1 MTNPSLRTSSTFAGL
16 IFAAAISLSF
26 AQAQTAPA
34 QTTPAQTPSS
44 PPPAAPAA
52 NPAPPAGNSPPAAES
67 DKAAPATNATK
78 REDRIDERRNR
89 AERRQERVEA
99 RRRATEWRRAMGPFA
114 LAPLCSPRLGE
125 AVDFYLEGIDE
136 IVQPTNAQRP
146 KYDDLKQAAS
156 KAREEAAN
164 GCNAE
169 VPITPTGRLEVIQ
182 ARLDAVLR
190 AVRTLRPALDAFYE
204 SLSDEQKAH
213 FNQMVGEP
221 RRRGRLDRWRDRWL
235 RR

>member
-16 IFAAAISLSF
+16 IFAAAIPLSF

-34 QTTPAQTPSS
+34 QTTPAQTST
-44 PPPAAPAA
+44 PPAAPAA
-52 NPAPPAGNSPPAAES
+52 NPGPPPAGNSPSATES
-67 DKAAPATNATK
+67 DKTAPATTATK

-136 IVQPTNAQRP
+136 IVQPTEAQRS
-146 KYDDLKQAAS
+146 KYDDLRQAAS

-169 VPITPTGRLEVIQ
+169 VPITPTGRLEAIQ

-235 RR
+235 RH